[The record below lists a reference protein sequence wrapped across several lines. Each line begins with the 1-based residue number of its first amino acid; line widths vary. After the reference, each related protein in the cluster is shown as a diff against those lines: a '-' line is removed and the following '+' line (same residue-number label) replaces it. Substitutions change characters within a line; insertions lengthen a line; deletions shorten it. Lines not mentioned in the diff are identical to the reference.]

1 MEGGKNMLA
10 ALGTIGV
17 VAIEAAPFV
26 ALGILFWGLCSR

>member
-1 MEGGKNMLA
+1 MLA

-26 ALGILFWGLCSR
+26 ALGILFWGILFWGICSR